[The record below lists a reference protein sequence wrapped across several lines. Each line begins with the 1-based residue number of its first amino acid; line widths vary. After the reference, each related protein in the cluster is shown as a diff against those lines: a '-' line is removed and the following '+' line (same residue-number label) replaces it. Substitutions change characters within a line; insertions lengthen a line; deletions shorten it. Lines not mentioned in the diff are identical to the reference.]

1 MGFSEVNNGETN
13 NEVVNN
19 EINQNTGLERMLGIK
34 SEITS
39 SAKEKS
45 DFVKEKLQ
53 EIKDKLVGETG
64 SEGKEMTDN
73 GEASENTAKGLTE
86 AERENIGENNDLSNE
101 QIEEKRE
108 YLTSPQER
116 VDQTP
121 REGARG
127 NWEGERGD
135 SKFVAN
141 PEYSSYNENKKSE
154 NIITGQDVNN
164 KLNSYGMDGVEYKNG
179 FPNFDKCSETDVKID
194 MTSDRDTNFRNADKE
209 CAKKWNAEG
218 KDGKTDWTSRDV
230 ENYRKDNYMSWHE
243 KEDKTT
249 CQMIDRDIHGYFG
262 HAGGR
267 WECDKAENVNGGV
280 FDE

>member
-86 AERENIGENNDLSNE
+86 AERESIKEDSGWSNE
-101 QIEEKRE
+101 VVDNIESVKAYEIYKEAGNYNVNIEGRE
-108 YLTSPQER
+108 YL
-116 VDQTP
+116 
-121 REGARG
+121 
-127 NWEGERGD
+127 
-135 SKFVAN
+135 
-141 PEYSSYNENKKSE
+141 
-154 NIITGQDVNN
+154 I
-164 KLNSYGMDGVEYKNG
+164 
-179 FPNFDKCSETDVKID
+179 
-194 MTSDRDTNFRNADKE
+194 
-209 CAKKWNAEG
+209 
-218 KDGKTDWTSRDV
+218 
-230 ENYRKDNYMSWHE
+230 
-243 KEDKTT
+243 
-249 CQMIDRDIHGYFG
+249 RDIDLNKVDDKGRTNSERMLKGKAPIDPSGKSYELHHVGQHTDSPLAALTFEEHKGNDTILHDKSIKTEVHGEGNKWHKERSQAWKDIGEYLRNQ
-262 HAGGR
+262 GG
-267 WECDKAENVNGGV
+267 N
-280 FDE
+280 